1 MQSLDSSGRFIEVS
15 PNWCTVLGYARDEV
29 IGQKFESFIL
39 PEELPLFQK
48 NFKRFR
54 ETGFICDANFHMV
67 CKDGHSIE
75 VSYDG
80 KIYTDPATGE
90 IQTFCV
96 FNDLT
101 LARQAEIKSKQAL
114 LESENRYHEVQENM
128 NIGVFRVTLEGDII
142 YCNSALVKLFGMESA
157 LDLIGTNSR
166 ELFADAEDREQILN
180 RLINSEEDSVISEKQ
195 LVRKDGSV
203 FWGRLHIKV
212 IKDANGD
219 YLYRDG
225 TIEDVSDQKLLEKS
239 LMEAKEKAQMA
250 DRLKSTFLA
259 NMSHEIRTPMNAILG
274 FSELLLD
281 TGIPNAQKV
290 EFSSLIINNGNILM
304 NLIDD
309 IIDISK
315 IEAEE
320 TKITMAPYRISLV
333 LQDLYVQFTQRIKKS
348 RRKLNLK
355 LDIDDSLKDK
365 LVTCDRHRFRQVVSN
380 MLDNALKFTSEG
392 EISFGLLTQN
402 FPDGNESILVYI
414 EDTGIGI
421 PEDKLKLIFEQ
432 FRQVDES
439 PTRRFGGTGL
449 GLYICQKLVALMG
462 GKINV
467 ASKLGKGSRFEIVMK
482 A

>member
-1 MQSLDSSGRFIEVS
+1 
-15 PNWCTVLGYARDEV
+15 
-29 IGQKFESFIL
+29 
-39 PEELPLFQK
+39 
-48 NFKRFR
+48 
-54 ETGFICDANFHMV
+54 
-67 CKDGHSIE
+67 
-75 VSYDG
+75 
-80 KIYTDPATGE
+80 
-90 IQTFCV
+90 
-96 FNDLT
+96 
-101 LARQAEIKSKQAL
+101 
-114 LESENRYHEVQENM
+114 
-128 NIGVFRVTLEGDII
+128 
-142 YCNSALVKLFGMESA
+142 
-157 LDLIGTNSR
+157 
-166 ELFADAEDREQILN
+166 
-180 RLINSEEDSVISEKQ
+180 
-195 LVRKDGSV
+195 
-203 FWGRLHIKV
+203 
-212 IKDANGD
+212 
-219 YLYRDG
+219 
-225 TIEDVSDQKLLEKS
+225 
-239 LMEAKEKAQMA
+239 MEAKEKAQMA

-281 TGIPNAQKV
+281 TGIPSAQKI
-290 EFSSLIINNGNILM
+290 EFSNLIINNGNILM